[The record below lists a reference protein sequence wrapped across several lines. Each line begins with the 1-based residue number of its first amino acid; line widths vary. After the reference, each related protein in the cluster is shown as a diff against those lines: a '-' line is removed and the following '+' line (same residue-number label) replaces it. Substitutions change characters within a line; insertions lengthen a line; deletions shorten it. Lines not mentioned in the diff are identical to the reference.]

1 MKPVRLIAM
10 ATLQGL
16 PPGSRGARDT
26 LAAQLAMLPVQ
37 GIVGVLAWSQ
47 WPAIR
52 AAGLQPHAI
61 SRLDA
66 PDEADA
72 LVAAHVG
79 AGVASTTLHV
89 GTAFDDDAVL
99 DRHAEA
105 LLAAAQRHRHPVLV
119 ETHRATVT
127 QDPWR
132 TLRWVERYPELR
144 FSLDASHWVVG
155 GELDYGGG
163 HAARLPML
171 DPVLRR
177 SPMLQG
183 RIASGGAVQ
192 IGVDDPGPWQ
202 GQMLALWTRALA
214 LRRAEAPTDTI
225 AFCPELL
232 PHALGPGA
240 WFGYAPVRRRADAPL
255 GIEETT
261 DRYADALRLFEL
273 ADACAAAAADFPL
286 EPRP

>member
-1 MKPVRLIAM
+1 VKPVRLIAM

-16 PPGSRGARDT
+16 PAGSLGARDT
-26 LAAQLAMLPVQ
+26 LAAQLAMLSAH
-37 GIVGVLAWSQ
+37 GISGVLAWSD

-52 AAGLQPHAI
+52 TAGLTVHAMGRI
-61 SRLDA
+61 ES
-66 PDEADA
+66 PADVEA
-72 LVAAHVG
+72 LVASHVA

-89 GTAFDDDAVL
+89 GSAFDDDDRL
-99 DRHAEA
+99 DRYADA
-105 LLAAAQRHRHPVLV
+105 ILDATQRHRHPVLI

-132 TLRWVERYPELR
+132 TLRWVERFPELR

-163 HAARLPML
+163 FAERLPRL

-177 SPMLQG
+177 SPMVQG

-192 IGVDDPGPWQ
+192 IGVDDPGPWRAQ
-202 GQMLALWTRALA
+202 AIALWTRAFA
-214 LRRAEAPTDTI
+214 LRRAEAPSDAI

-232 PHALGPGA
+232 PHALGPDG
-240 WFGYAPVRRRADAPL
+240 WFGYAPVRRRDDAPL

-261 DRYADALRLFEL
+261 DRYAEALRLFEL
-273 ADACAAAAADFPL
+273 ADACAASAVDFPM
-286 EPRP
+286 EPRR